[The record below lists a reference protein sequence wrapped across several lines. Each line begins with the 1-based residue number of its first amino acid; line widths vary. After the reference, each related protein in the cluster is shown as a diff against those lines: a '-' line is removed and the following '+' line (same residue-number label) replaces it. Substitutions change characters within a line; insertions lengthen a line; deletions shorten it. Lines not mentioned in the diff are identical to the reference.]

1 MSVVRI
7 PNLSTAAATPA
18 TSSEQD
24 GGCSPAAAHTVARH
38 NRSRSVG
45 LRKVL
50 ALLLVTVAA
59 IGGWL
64 RLYQWYGLFENRNNT
79 HFALHKVPGFFDS
92 PIIRQTALIFL
103 ALALAYAAAIW
114 ILSSLRATAPVVM
127 PIIVAMFLG
136 PAIACVVLYPVGAL
150 DVFNYMIEL
159 KLAFYYD
166 QNPYLVTFQAYRSD
180 PFALPA
186 FLVDIPLFYGPAWL
200 LVSWIPT
207 AVVGFDDVINTLLA
221 LKIFNVGLLAL
232 IGLLIARYRRDSP
245 DRWVA
250 AAIFLAN
257 PLVLFEGVAN
267 AHNDVLLTAFLIGAM
282 VTLQRRSP
290 LAGPLLALSALVKL
304 YTVALAPL
312 FIVVALKEGWGWK
325 RAGLTIALTGLAVV
339 IFCAPYWGDGKL
351 VDGLQSGLEQSQEM
365 DHVSLFSLAQQYA
378 QEQKAEGR
386 QDPDFV
392 RSRPSFEI
400 VPEDTRTNLR
410 SGFTAAFVLV
420 SLLIVASVW
429 KGRAPELAAAE
440 TVLLLMLL
448 LTNLYGWYLIPVFAL
463 FTLRPDRVSK
473 AYIYV
478 ATALG
483 LVYYPMFVYAHF
495 TTEWNR
501 FQVHQFLALFLTAPI
516 LVYLLARVL
525 NVRGMLTPGSVSS

>member
-1 MSVVRI
+1 M
-7 PNLSTAAATPA
+7 
-18 TSSEQD
+18 
-24 GGCSPAAAHTVARH
+24 PAAVPA
-38 NRSRSVG
+38 NRSRSVDWV
-45 LRKVL
+45 KAL
-50 ALLLVTVAA
+50 ALLLLAVAA
-59 IGGWL
+59 IGGWA

-79 HFALHKVPGFFDS
+79 HFAFEKIPGFFDS
-92 PIIRQTALIFL
+92 PILRQTAQIFL
-103 ALALAYAAAIW
+103 ALAVAYTAAIW
-114 ILSSLRATAPVVM
+114 ILSSLRASTPVAM
-127 PIIVAMFLG
+127 FIIGAMFLG

-159 KLAFYYD
+159 KLAFFYD
-166 QNPYLVTFQAYRSD
+166 QNPYLVTFQNYRSD

-200 LVSWIPT
+200 LGSWIPT
-207 AVVGFDDVINTLLA
+207 AVVGFDDVIDTLLA
-221 LKIFNVGLLAL
+221 LKIFNLGLLAL
-232 IGLLIARYRRDSP
+232 VGLLIARYRRDSP

-282 VTLQRRSP
+282 VALQRRSP

-304 YTVALAPL
+304 YTVALVPL
-312 FIVVALKEGWGWK
+312 FVVVALKEGWGWK
-325 RAGLTIALTGLAVV
+325 RAGLTTALTALTVV

-351 VDGLQSGLEQSQEM
+351 VDGLRAGLEQSQEM

-378 QEQKAEGR
+378 QEQEAEGR
-386 QDPDFV
+386 WNADV
-392 RSRPSFEI
+392 IRSRPSFEI

-410 SGFTAAFVLV
+410 NGFTAAFVLLA
-420 SLLIVASVW
+420 LLIAASVW
-429 KGRAPELAAAE
+429 KGRPPEVAAAE

-463 FTLRPDRVSK
+463 FALRPDRLSK
-473 AYIYV
+473 SYIYL
-478 ATALG
+478 ATGLG

-501 FQVHQFLALFLTAPI
+501 FQVHQFLALFLTVPI
-516 LVYLLARVL
+516 LAYLLARVL
-525 NVRGMLTPGSVSS
+525 NMRGMLTSRSVSG